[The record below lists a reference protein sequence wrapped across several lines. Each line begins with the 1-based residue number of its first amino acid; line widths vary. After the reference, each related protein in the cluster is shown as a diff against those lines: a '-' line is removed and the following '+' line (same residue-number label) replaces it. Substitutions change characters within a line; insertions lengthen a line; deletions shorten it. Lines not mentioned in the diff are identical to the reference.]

1 MFIVKR
7 LMFEEAEQFIYFE
20 KSSR

>member
-7 LMFEEAEQFIYFE
+7 LMFEETEQFIYFE